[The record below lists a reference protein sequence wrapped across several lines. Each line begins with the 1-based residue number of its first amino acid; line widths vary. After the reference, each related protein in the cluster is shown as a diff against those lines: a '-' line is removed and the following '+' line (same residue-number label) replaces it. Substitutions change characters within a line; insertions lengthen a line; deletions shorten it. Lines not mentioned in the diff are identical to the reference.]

1 MYLQSFQSLAVT
13 ELGTA
18 ISVKGQPVGARVAG
32 TGGSTDS
39 GCAEEPVSFACHGSF
54 RGRWWAA

>member
-1 MYLQSFQSLAVT
+1 MT